1 MVRLDDGSI
10 FYEKTGGVFYDC
22 TLEQVE
28 VIVKGLTPNYQHS
41 NLSYTFSDQYF
52 NHCVRKE
59 LNKCKDSL
67 TSTVS
72 TTTLPTEQP
81 SPIPLEESGKSES
94 STDKGFLLE

>member
-52 NHCVRKE
+52 NYCVRKE
-59 LNKCKDSL
+59 LNKCRDSL
-67 TSTVS
+67 TSIPS
-72 TTTLPTEQP
+72 TTTLPTEQLSPTP
-81 SPIPLEESGKSES
+81 SEESGKSES
-94 STDKGFLLE
+94 NTDKAF